1 MCGRGGIC
9 HRLPPP
15 PTPEKREP
23 LSYSTWEGSWGQTF
37 SPLFLPSLRL
47 LEEREEEGGGPFVRS
62 RVCLTLKFT
71 SPLSLP
77 SPPPVLSRSLAAA
90 SKYGE
95 GGEKTSFEGFW
106 LGPFVQRK
114 KNGKRFLLLGSP
126 YILSERGP
134 SRLAGISP
142 SLPLFPSIS
151 MKPMNGGCPDRSIRS
166 ISLA

>member
-9 HRLPPP
+9 HRLPL
-15 PTPEKREP
+15 PEKESPYLIRRGREEAGGKPFP
-23 LSYSTWEGSWGQTF
+23 LC
-37 SPLFLPSLRL
+37 SPLPSTFG
-47 LEEREEEGGGPFVRS
+47 REGEEGGGPFVRS

-77 SPPPVLSRSLAAA
+77 PPPPVLSRSLAAA

-126 YILSERGP
+126 YIRSERGA
-134 SRLAGISP
+134 LH
-142 SLPLFPSIS
+142 
-151 MKPMNGGCPDRSIRS
+151 D
-166 ISLA
+166 